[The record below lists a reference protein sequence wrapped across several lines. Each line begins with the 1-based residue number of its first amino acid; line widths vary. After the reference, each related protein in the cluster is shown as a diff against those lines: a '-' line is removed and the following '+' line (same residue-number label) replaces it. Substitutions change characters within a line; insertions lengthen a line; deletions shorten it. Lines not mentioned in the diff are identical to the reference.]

1 MAIRTALLNWN
12 NINRDTDF
20 SKYIETVSEP
30 WVIEWLA
37 VSSSSVAIWKAR
49 VPCERSNGDEIFALV
64 YVTSAQSISG
74 NGDVYIEVGQ
84 TYIDNWELSPEDW
97 TGIATISVGTM
108 PAKNALKLATITSGV
123 VEDKRNMIHKL
134 DELNQIIEDIQD
146 LDGRVEAL
154 EEADAIDHLE
164 ESWLVWELYTLN
176 DKLFKQYTPALADST
191 VDCNV
196 GDIAANT
203 QIHIQRI
210 ASWVESNQLKLKVKK
225 TWSPTQ
231 NLIVEVRKWVQVT
244 VTANAEAYWYG
255 DQVVAS
261 GSIAYSSISTSY
273 QELTVTLNNN
283 FWGTKGEL
291 LDVVVYQNN
300 STVNASNYFCVACD
314 STQYSE
320 WFSYVSVNGSTRT
333 RSKLMPYCISDGF
346 AQSLFV
352 KANNQNYTINASYW
366 AGEDATSNTV
376 KYIEFTAPIDW
387 NYILT
392 ASISVDWGN
401 NSNRPYYINL
411 YVWEN
416 RIYNTDGQITSKGVK
431 NVSINQT
438 FYVKAWQVIKLEY
451 TWYARS
457 GTVYARVYANSWNL
471 SYNIIKSGIT
481 WDTKEIINLGG
492 SYSLTIY
499 WMDDWVYKWWI
510 MLEKSSSAN
519 TWEITL
525 WNAVGYISVNFN
537 GEIIKI
543 PYYS

>member
-196 GDIAANT
+196 GDVAANT

-346 AQSLFV
+346 AQSLLV
-352 KANNQNYTINASYW
+352 KANQKLYTLDLDNYRVTWRTDRYSIPIFNGMKVRVLGDLYTTGQVLFYVWTGPSVYQDVVSKW
-366 AGEDATSNTV
+366 ISWQEHLDVISILWPNTV
-376 KYIEFTAPIDW
+376 WQDLSVATNWSKSSGAYNLTCNVSLYLVQW
-387 NYILT
+387 N
-392 ASISVDWGN
+392 
-401 NSNRPYYINL
+401 
-411 YVWEN
+411 
-416 RIYNTDGQITSKGVK
+416 ITFSPNEVK
-431 NVSINQT
+431 NIGEFSVC
-438 FYVKAWQVIKLEY
+438 FL
-451 TWYARS
+451 
-457 GTVYARVYANSWNL
+457 
-471 SYNIIKSGIT
+471 
-481 WDTKEIINLGG
+481 
-492 SYSLTIY
+492 Y
-499 WMDDWVYKWWI
+499 WVDKDWIFKWWI
-510 MLEKSSSAN
+510 I
-519 TWEITL
+519 TWESTSATTWSLTL
-525 WNAVGYISVNFN
+525 WNAVGFLEVNYN
-537 GEIIKI
+537 GDMVKI
-543 PYYS
+543 PYYT